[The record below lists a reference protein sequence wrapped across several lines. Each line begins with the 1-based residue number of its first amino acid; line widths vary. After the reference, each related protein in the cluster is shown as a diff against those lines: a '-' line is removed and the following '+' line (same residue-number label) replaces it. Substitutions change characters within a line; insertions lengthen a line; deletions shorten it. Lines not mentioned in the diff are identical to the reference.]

1 MAKLVIFT
9 VVVITIFSF
18 GVSVD
23 DKCSACNAVAE
34 ELESQLL
41 KEKPRNHL
49 DLRNRLNSKGQR
61 EGKVIDYRM
70 SDLRVVDLLDGLC
83 DRMQDYTL
91 QKDESKN
98 REWVKVE
105 SFDNLTNKQEA
116 KAHANDISTYCGRL
130 LEETEDELAE
140 VIKNGSLKV
149 GDARKVL
156 CQTLSN
162 HCSKSSETDSEDEE
176 DDDDAD
182 EL

>member
-91 QKDESKN
+91 QNVESKN

-162 HCSKSSETDSEDEE
+162 HCSKSSETDSEDE